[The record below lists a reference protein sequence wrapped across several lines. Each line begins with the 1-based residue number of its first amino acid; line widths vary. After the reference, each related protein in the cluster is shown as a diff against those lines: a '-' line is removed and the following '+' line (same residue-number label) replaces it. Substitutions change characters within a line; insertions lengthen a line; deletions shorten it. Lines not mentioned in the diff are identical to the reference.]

1 MIEINLLPEELKA
14 EPKSKKIGVG
24 LQPKQILSLIPF
36 IFGIL
41 ICMHFCLL
49 VVNVI
54 KGSQFNILNNKWQKF
69 EPQRK
74 ILDGFSKEYALLS
87 EDALASQQFVGQR
100 INWSEKLNNLSLK
113 LPSGVW
119 LNEIIVSQKDFIV
132 RGSVVSL
139 KAEEMNL
146 VKIFIDNL
154 KNNTAFIKDFD
165 SLELGSV
172 QRRTVGGYDIV
183 DFNLAGDLKP
193 R

>member
-14 EPKSKKIGVG
+14 KPKSKKTGVG

-41 ICMHFCLL
+41 ICMH
-49 VVNVI
+49 
-54 KGSQFNILNNKWQKF
+54 LNNKWQKF

-146 VKIFIDNL
+146 IKIFIDSL

-183 DFNLAGDLKP
+183 DFNLAGNLKP